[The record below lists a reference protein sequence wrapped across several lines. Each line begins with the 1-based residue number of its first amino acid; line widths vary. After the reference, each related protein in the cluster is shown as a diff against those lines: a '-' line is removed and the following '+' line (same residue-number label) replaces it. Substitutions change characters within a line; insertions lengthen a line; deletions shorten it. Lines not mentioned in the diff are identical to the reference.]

1 MISITEDDFMKLL
14 KDKIYIDFNFSRTQ
28 LNQYKNVLDW
38 KEVSSN
44 QIIDW
49 TYHMIKEFE
58 NHIDWNVLQMNKRV
72 TEKMTLGLLFPNRV
86 ELPKCHCS
94 FEYDFCECEEINW
107 HNGNWER
114 GIEINTYKSTD
125 LDFTIFMIINNLSD
139 EFLEEILIGNYIDR
153 SFLENGN
160 ITLLQ

>member
-1 MISITEDDFMKLL
+1 MNIPESEFMKLL
-14 KDKIYIDFNFSRTQ
+14 KDKIYVDFNFSSTQ

-38 KEVSSN
+38 KGVSSN

-49 TYHMIKEFE
+49 NYEMVKEFE
-58 NHIDWNVLQMNKRV
+58 SYIDWETLQNNKRV
-72 TEKMTLGLLFPNRV
+72 TKRMTLGLLFPNRV

-94 FEYDFCECEEINW
+94 FEYDFCECEEANW
-107 HNGNWER
+107 YNGNWER
-114 GIEINTYKSTD
+114 GIEINIYKSTD
-125 LDFTIFMIINNLSD
+125 LDFVIFAIINNLSD
-139 EFLEEILIGNYIDR
+139 EFLEEILIGNFIDR

>member
-1 MISITEDDFMKLL
+1 MNIPESEFMKLL
-14 KDKIYIDFNFSRTQ
+14 KDKIYVDFNFSSSQ

-38 KEVSSN
+38 KGVSSN

-49 TYHMIKEFE
+49 NYEMVKEFE
-58 NHIDWNVLQMNKRV
+58 SYIDWETLQNNKRV
-72 TEKMTLGLLFPNRV
+72 TKRMTLGLLFPNRV

-94 FEYDFCECEEINW
+94 FEYDFCECEEANW
-107 HNGNWER
+107 YNGNWER
-114 GIEINTYKSTD
+114 GIEIITYKSTD
-125 LDFTIFMIINNLSD
+125 LDFVIFAIINNLSD
-139 EFLEEILIGNYIDR
+139 EFLEEILIGNFIDR